1 MPTALQLGRTGW
13 QSYIE
18 AARRRPTAQN
28 ISEVVDSERT
38 QLYQRVKAVAAA
50 LKTRFGARRV
60 VLFGSLAHDAWFA
73 PESDVD
79 LAVEGLSGDSYWQ
92 AWGLAEEMIGNRQVD
107 LIEIETASASLRQAI
122 ERYGEVL

>member
-18 AARRRPTAQN
+18 AARRRAASQESSTG
-28 ISEVVDSERT
+28 VDTERA
-38 QLYQRVKAVAAA
+38 QLYQRVGAVAAA

-60 VLFGSLAHDAWFA
+60 VLFGSLAHGAWFA
-73 PESDVD
+73 PDSDVD
-79 LAVEGLSGDSYWQ
+79 LAVEGLLGDSYWQ
-92 AWGLAEEMIGNRQVD
+92 AWRLAEEMISDRSVD

-122 ERYGEVL
+122 ERYGELL